1 MSAMPLAKIT
11 DVSVK
16 YVASSSCSVFGHHP
30 RNTILAPGS
39 TFSQYIGRRTET
51 TIIQKR
57 KLWHYFL
64 CMQSKYSKL
73 WACQKDSSKLCWGTP
88 TRRKTF
94 FKALF
99 IQETMSMMAP
109 RKVGDG
115 HAESDRLELGG
126 DFHFFYILQVCSGHP
141 ITPKNVPWLHEE

>member
-1 MSAMPLAKIT
+1 MSQ
-11 DVSVK
+11 
-16 YVASSSCSVFGHHP
+16 SSMVPALLVRCLGIIRATPSWLLGARFP
-30 RNTILAPGS
+30 NTLEE
-39 TFSQYIGRRTET
+39 GRRRPSY
-51 TIIQKR
+51 KR
-57 KLWHYFL
+57 ESYGITFL

-73 WACQKDSSKLCWGTP
+73 WACQKDSSKLCWGKVSRRP

-126 DFHFFYILQVCSGHP
+126 DFHFFLHITGLQWTSDNSKECSM
-141 ITPKNVPWLHEE
+141 TP

>member
-1 MSAMPLAKIT
+1 MSQ
-11 DVSVK
+11 
-16 YVASSSCSVFGHHP
+16 SSMVPAFLVRCLGIIRATPSWLLGARFP
-30 RNTILAPGS
+30 NTLEE
-39 TFSQYIGRRTET
+39 GRRRPSY
-51 TIIQKR
+51 KR
-57 KLWHYFL
+57 ESYGITFL

-141 ITPKNVPWLHEE
+141 ITPKNVP